1 MKHRSLIAAVVA
13 ALIPAVVVPSNGEQ
27 VSSPSG
33 NAERGKTLYRE
44 TGCYQCHGLAGQGAL
59 MTGPRISRTE
69 LPLDAFLNQLRHP
82 VNQMPP
88 YEAAIVSDRDAG
100 DIYAYLTRMPI
111 PPEANSIPLLKVGR

>member
-33 NAERGKTLYRE
+33 NAEHGKTLYRE

-69 LPLDAFLNQLRHP
+69 LPL
-82 VNQMPP
+82 
-88 YEAAIVSDRDAG
+88 EAAIVSDRDAA